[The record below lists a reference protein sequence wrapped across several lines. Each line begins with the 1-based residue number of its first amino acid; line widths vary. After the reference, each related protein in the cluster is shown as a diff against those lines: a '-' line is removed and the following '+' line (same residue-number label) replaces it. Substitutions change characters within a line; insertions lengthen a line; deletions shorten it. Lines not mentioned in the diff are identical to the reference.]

1 MLRVRL
7 SLPGPITGIL
17 HLYPAP
23 CSGTS
28 PCYRAAASILLLIFA
43 AEMNSEVL
51 LGSFLHS
58 PRLFQLADRLLLSAP
73 QRIACK
79 NLQGS
84 SPAFLISAIFQHET
98 TSQLNHLVVC
108 EDAEAAAYLH
118 NTIESLTSALD
129 LFYFPSSFKN
139 KKNYKLL
146 NSSHVMLRTEA
157 LTRLSA
163 SMGQL
168 GKGGIDVTR
177 QGEKGA
183 DGPAALRPL
192 GEGASPLGSGKKLI
206 VTYPEALFEKVVLP
220 EALSGNIISL
230 KAGDTLDLNGLL
242 GKLVDKGFERTD
254 FVYEPGQFALRGGIL
269 DIYSFGN
276 EKPYR
281 VELFGNDVDS
291 IRIFDPETQL
301 SERKLLQVNI
311 IPNVDNRQDSGEKI
325 SLLQFLPENT
335 VVWMQDW
342 AFTRERLV
350 IQEEDLGLF
359 IDGVQAERDFR
370 ASREAEEAV
379 RGAVTTGKP
388 VSRHRRALPPD
399 TAIDGDEEKLE
410 KREVTREEFVTAQ
423 QIEGELQRFNLVE
436 FGPSAGSWTAD
447 GAAGAP
453 FVVEFHT
460 KPQPSFNRQFDL
472 LIRDLK
478 SWEAKK
484 YTVFLFAENPR
495 QLERLYTIFEDLKA
509 QIAFT
514 PIGLNIHEGFID
526 EDLKLV
532 CYTDHQIF
540 QRYHKYKVK
549 QAYNKNKAITLR
561 TLRELQPGDYVTHID
576 HGLGVYSGLQKIEA
590 NGRLQEAVRII
601 YKDSDILYVNINSLH
616 KISKYTGKEG
626 TVPKVN
632 KLGSD
637 AWQKLK
643 EKTKTRVKE
652 IAFDLIKL
660 YAQRKAEKGFPH
672 TPDNYMQ
679 TELEASFIYEDTP
692 DQSKAT
698 ADVKKDMELP
708 SPMDRLVCG
717 DVGFGKT
724 EIAIRAAFKTCC
736 DSKQAAVLVPTT
748 ILAFQHF
755 KTFSERLKDFPV
767 RVDFVNRFKSAK
779 EKKETLRKLEAGEI
793 DIIIGTHAL
802 LGKEVKFR
810 NLGLLVID
818 EEQKFGVA
826 HKEKI
831 KTLRTHVDCL
841 TLTATPIPRTLQF
854 SLMGARDLSIIN
866 TPPPNRQPIQTE
878 LHGYNED
885 FIRDAIYYETER
897 GGQVFFIYNRIQG
910 LAEMAAIIQGL
921 CPDLSIGYAHG
932 QMEGSDLE
940 DRILD
945 FIDKKYDVLICTNI
959 VESGVD
965 IPNVNTIIVN
975 NAHHFGL
982 SDLHQLRGRV
992 GRSNKK
998 AFCYLL
1004 APSLATLPTDSRK
1017 RLQTL
1022 EQHSELGSG
1031 FQIAMRDL
1039 DIRGAGNML
1048 GGEQSGFMVD
1058 IGFET
1063 YQKILDEAIKE
1074 LKRTEFRELFKEE
1087 ISKQEDYVQDCTI
1100 DTDLEILIPDSY
1112 VEAVTERLSL
1122 YTRLDNCNGEEELQ
1136 EFHKE
1141 MIDRFGPIPP
1151 QVDDLFDTVR
1161 IRKLAVSLGF
1171 EKMILKDDTLRCYF
1185 INRPDSPYF
1194 ESDTFRL
1201 ILEYL
1206 QKHTNKAKLKQAG
1219 KNFLLVVDDMKSMS
1233 DILGFLKR
1241 MSGFVFA
1248 PQALEKI

>member
-1 MLRVRL
+1 
-7 SLPGPITGIL
+7 
-17 HLYPAP
+17 
-23 CSGTS
+23 
-28 PCYRAAASILLLIFA
+28 
-43 AEMNSEVL
+43 MNSEAL
-51 LGSFLHS
+51 LESFLHS
-58 PRLFQLADRLLLSAP
+58 PRLFQLADRILLSAP

-84 SPAFLISAIFQHET
+84 SPAFLISAVFQQEMT
-98 TSQLNHLVVC
+98 RQMNHLVVC

-118 NTIESLTSALD
+118 NTVESLTGALD
-129 LFYFPSSFKN
+129 LFYFPASFKN
-139 KKNYKLL
+139 KKNYRLL
-146 NSSHVMLRTEA
+146 NSSHVMLRTET
-157 LTRLSA
+157 LTRLSTAMRQPVA
-163 SMGQL
+163 SL
-168 GKGGIDVTR
+168 
-177 QGEKGA
+177 
-183 DGPAALRPL
+183 PAGLRPL
-192 GEGASPLGSGKKLI
+192 DDGAAPSGVGKKLI
-206 VTYPEALFEKVVLP
+206 ITYPEALFEKVVLP
-220 EALSGNIISL
+220 GTLSGNIISL
-230 KAGDTLDLNGLL
+230 KAGDTIDLNGLL
-242 GKLVDKGFERTD
+242 GKLVDKGFDRTD

-291 IRIFDPETQL
+291 IRIFDPETQM

-311 IPNVDNRQDSGEKI
+311 IPNVDNRSDSSEKI
-325 SLLQFLPENT
+325 SLLEFIPEGT
-335 VVWMQDW
+335 VIWMQDW
-342 AFTRERLV
+342 IFTRERLAL
-350 IQEEDLGLF
+350 QEEDLGLF
-359 IDGVQAERDFR
+359 LDSIRAAKESEAARQEDARRQEEVRFTGKARPPR
-370 ASREAEEAV
+370 AS
-379 RGAVTTGKP
+379 T
-388 VSRHRRALPPD
+388 S
-399 TAIDGDEEKLE
+399 GDDDEDKLE
-410 KREVTREEFVTAQ
+410 KREVSVDEFVTAQ
-423 QIEGELQRFNLVE
+423 QIEEQLAKFHLVE
-436 FGPSAGSWTAD
+436 FGPSAGGHLPSGLNPALPDNRTSD
-447 GAAGAP
+447 VP
-453 FVVEFHT
+453 FILEFHT
-460 KPQPSFNRQFDL
+460 RPQPTFNRQFDL

-484 YTVFLFAENPR
+484 YTLCLFAENPR
-495 QLERLYTIFEDLKA
+495 QLERLRTIFEDLHA
-509 QIAFT
+509 AITFT
-514 PIGLNIHEGFID
+514 PVPHSIHEGFID
-526 EDLKLV
+526 EDLKIV

-576 HGLGVYSGLQKIEA
+576 HGVGVYSGLQKIEA

-652 IAFDLIKL
+652 IAFDLIRL
-660 YAQRKAEKGFPH
+660 YAQRKAEKGFAFS
-672 TPDNYMQ
+672 PDNYMQ

-692 DQSKAT
+692 DQGSAT
-698 ADVKKDMELP
+698 ADVKKDMESA

-724 EIAIRAAFKTCC
+724 EIAIRAAFKACC
-736 DSKQAAVLVPTT
+736 DNKQAAVLVPTT
-748 ILAFQHF
+748 ILAFQHY

-767 RVDFVNRFKSAK
+767 QVDFINRFKSAK
-779 EKKETLRKLEAGEI
+779 EKKETLKRLEEGKI
-793 DIIIGTHAL
+793 NIIIGTHAL
-802 LGKEVKFR
+802 LGKDVKFKD
-810 NLGLLVID
+810 LGLLVID

-826 HKEKI
+826 AKEKI

-841 TLTATPIPRTLQF
+841 TLTATPIPRTLHF

-897 GGQVFFIYNRIQG
+897 GGQVFFIYNRVQG

-932 QMEGSDLE
+932 QMEGNDLE
-940 DRILD
+940 DRILN
-945 FIDKKYDVLICTNI
+945 FIDKKYDVLVCTNI

-982 SDLHQLRGRV
+982 SDLHQLRGRA

-1004 APSLATLPTDSRK
+1004 APSLATLPSDSRK

-1039 DIRGAGNML
+1039 DIRGAGNLL
-1048 GGEQSGFMVD
+1048 GGEQSGFMAE
-1058 IGFET
+1058 IGFEM
-1063 YQKILDEAIKE
+1063 YQKILEEAIRE
-1074 LKRTEFRELFKEE
+1074 LKRTEFRDLFKEE
-1087 ISKQEDYVQDCTI
+1087 IAKQENYVQDCTI

-1112 VEAVTERLSL
+1112 VDSITERLTL
-1122 YTRLDNCNGEEELQ
+1122 YTRLDNCDTEEELQ
-1136 EFHKE
+1136 QLHTEL
-1141 MIDRFGPIPP
+1141 IDRFGPIPP
-1151 QVDDLFDTVR
+1151 QVEDLFNTVR
-1161 IRKLAVSLGF
+1161 IRKIAVSLGF
-1171 EKMILKDDTLRCYF
+1171 ERLILKNEDLRCYF

-1194 ESDTFRL
+1194 ESDIFRL

-1219 KNFLLVVDDMKSMS
+1219 KHFLLVVDDIRSMA
-1233 DILGFLKR
+1233 DLLVFLQR
-1241 MSGFVFA
+1241 MSSFA
-1248 PQALEKI
+1248 LAPVLV